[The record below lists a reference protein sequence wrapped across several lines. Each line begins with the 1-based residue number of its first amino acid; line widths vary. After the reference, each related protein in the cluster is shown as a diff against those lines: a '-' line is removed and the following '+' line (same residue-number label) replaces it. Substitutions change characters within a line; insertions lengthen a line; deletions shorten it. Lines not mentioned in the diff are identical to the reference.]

1 MCPIPLGLIPIED
14 MANRGVY
21 FNSTQW
27 YLNFTTETNLEA
39 AYIAACEARLILLFF
54 LLFLLLF

>member
-1 MCPIPLGLIPIED
+1 MCPIPLGLVPIED
-14 MANRGVY
+14 MKNRGVY

-39 AYIAACEARLILLFF
+39 AYIAACEARLILFCYILFK
-54 LLFLLLF
+54 LI

>member
-39 AYIAACEARLILLFF
+39 AYIAACEARLIL
-54 LLFLLLF
+54 